1 MTLPP
6 SPSAASGR
14 PAAPAP
20 ARTVFFGSGAF
31 AVPVLA
37 TLVAYPAIEVVAV
50 VAPPDKPAGR
60 HPRPRPVPVAAEARR
75 LGLPLLQPE
84 RVRAP
89 ETAAAIEALAPDL
102 GVLADFG
109 RIVPASILGI
119 PSHGILNVHPSL
131 LPRHRGATP
140 VQATI
145 LAGDPMAGVTV
156 MRMDAGLDT
165 GPILDSRSWP
175 MLGTETAPEVE
186 ARAATEGA
194 ALLREILEPYL
205 RGERIAV
212 PQDGAAATLTRPLR
226 RPDGLL
232 DPGRPAADLERQVRA
247 YLPWP
252 RSHVE
257 TEAGRLVVLRA
268 AVGTRAAE
276 DRTGELVADD
286 SGLALVAAD
295 GRLRLLEVQ
304 PAGGRPMSGEA
315 FRRGHPAVVG
325 GAGVTGAA

>member
-1 MTLPP
+1 MTLSP

-14 PAAPAP
+14 PAAP

-31 AVPVLA
+31 AVPILA
-37 TLVAYPAIEVVAV
+37 LLVAHPAVDVVAV
-50 VAPPDKPAGR
+50 VAPPDRPVGR
-60 HPRPRPVPVAAEARR
+60 HGRPKPVPVAAEARR

-89 ETAAAIEALAPDL
+89 ETAAAIEALAPEL

-109 RIVPASILGI
+109 QIVPGLILAI

-140 VQATI
+140 VPATI
-145 LAGDPMAGVTV
+145 LAGDAMAGVSV
-156 MRMDAGLDT
+156 MQMDAGLDT

-175 MLGTETAPEVE
+175 TLGTETAPELE

-194 ALLREILEPYL
+194 ALLRELLEPHL

-212 PQDGAAATLTRPLR
+212 PQDGSAATLTRPLR
-226 RPDGLL
+226 RHDGLL
-232 DPGRPAADLERQVRA
+232 DPGRPAAALERQVRA

-252 RSHVE
+252 GSHVE

-268 AVGTRAAE
+268 EVGTRE
-276 DRTGELVADD
+276 PGDRTGELVADD
-286 SGLALVAAD
+286 DGLALVAAD
-295 GRLRLLEVQ
+295 GRLRLVDVQ

-325 GAGVTGAA
+325 RLVGGAA

>member
-31 AVPVLA
+31 AVPILA
-37 TLVAYPAIEVVAV
+37 TLAGHPAVEVVAV

-60 HPRPRPVPVAAEARR
+60 HAQPRPVPLAVEARR
-75 LGLPLLQPE
+75 LGLPLLQPT

-109 RIVPASILGI
+109 RIVPGSILGI

-140 VQATI
+140 VPATI

-156 MRMDAGLDT
+156 MQMDAGLDT

-175 MLGTETAPEVE
+175 LLGMETAPELE
-186 ARAATEGA
+186 ARAAVEGA
-194 ALLREILEPYL
+194 ALLRELLEPYL
-205 RGERIAV
+205 RGERISV
-212 PQDGAAATLTRPLR
+212 SQDGSAATLTRPLR

-247 YLPWP
+247 FLPWP
-252 RSHVE
+252 GSHVE
-257 TEAGRLVVLRA
+257 TGAGRLGVLRA
-268 AVGTRAAE
+268 AVGPRAAD
-276 DRTGELVADD
+276 DRTGELVTDD
-286 SGLALVAAD
+286 GGLALVAAD
-295 GRLRLLEVQ
+295 GRLRLLDVQ

-325 GAGVTGAA
+325 RLVGGAA

>member
-1 MTLPP
+1 VTLPP

-14 PAAPAP
+14 LAAP

-31 AVPVLA
+31 AVPILA
-37 TLVAYPAIEVVAV
+37 TVVAHPAVEVVAV

-60 HPRPRPVPVAAEARR
+60 HGRPRPVPVATEARR

-89 ETAAAIEALAPDL
+89 ETAAAIEVLAPDL

-109 RIVPASILGI
+109 RIVPPSILDI
-119 PSHGILNVHPSL
+119 PGHGILNVHPSL

-140 VQATI
+140 VPATI
-145 LAGDPMAGVTV
+145 LAGDPIAGVTV

-165 GPILDSRSWP
+165 GPILERRSWP
-175 MLGTETAPEVE
+175 LLGTETAPELE

-194 ALLREILEPYL
+194 TMLRELLEPYL
-205 RGERIAV
+205 RGELMAI
-212 PQDGAAATLTRPLR
+212 PQDGSSASLTRPLR
-226 RPDGLL
+226 RSDGLL
-232 DPGRPAADLERQVRA
+232 EPGRPASDLERQVRA

-252 RSHVE
+252 GSYVE
-257 TEAGRLVVLRA
+257 TEAGRLAVLRA
-268 AVGTRAAE
+268 EVGARAAG
-276 DRTGELVADD
+276 DRPGELVVDD
-286 SGLALVAAD
+286 DGLALVAAD
-295 GRLRLLEVQ
+295 GRLRLLEVH

-315 FRRGHPAVVG
+315 FRRGHPSVVG
-325 GAGVTGAA
+325 RLIGGAA